1 MHGIGAYVTAVGTQE
16 EEFEQE
22 VISMVGEATVA
33 IYAAEMGVG
42 SGWAAYTRYG
52 QILPDGS

>member
-1 MHGIGAYVTAVGTQE
+1 LFENARHGIGAYVTAVGTQE
-16 EEFEQE
+16 EGFEQE

-42 SGWAAYTRYG
+42 SG
-52 QILPDGS
+52 